1 MILEV
6 AINIP
11 IFYTYYYLYN
21 NNGSYTSPL
30 IGRRV
35 SIPFR
40 NKKSWGIITNTFD
53 SIKNIPSLASTKK
66 KITLKEIISIIDE
79 TPIYDESLIKL
90 LLWASNY
97 YHYPIGQTLFS
108 ALPKAIKNDDKI
120 KEEQI
125 KIWFLKDK
133 DYSTKVSRK
142 SKKTLEVISTLE
154 KQDITDTE
162 MKDLG
167 VSISTISKLKEL
179 NIIDFYF
186 KSLEHKI
193 WHKTCENILKNTPLK
208 LNNEQQ
214 NALKDITSSNNFNC
228 FFINGVTGSGKTEVY
243 LQVIEHYLKQKK
255 QVLVLIPEINLTKQ
269 TIDRFRNRFNV
280 EIVKNN
286 SSLSEKEKLIS
297 FNKIR
302 NDEAAI
308 LIGTRSSLFFNF
320 KNLGLI
326 IIDEEHDES
335 YKQGDSL
342 LYSARDT
349 AIMLAKIK
357 NIPIVLGS
365 ATPSI
370 ETFLNAK
377 TGKYKELKLRNRA
390 GNAKKI
396 IFTLSDMKK
405 ENLIFGLTATM
416 IKEIERTIFEGN
428 QALIM
433 LNKRGYAN
441 QYVCHHCG
449 HIFTCNHCSKNL
461 IFHKQENYLQCH
473 HCEKKYPIPYVCPKC
488 SSNNLKTIGIG
499 TEQLKENLQ
508 NLFPKANIAQI
519 DRDTTK
525 TKTALNNYLEKI
537 TNNEYQILIGTQMLA
552 KGHHFP
558 NVTFV
563 GILDVDFALYS
574 NDFKSIEKLA
584 QLITQVSGRA
594 GRADKQGYVCI
605 QTLQPD
611 NKIFSMIKNDNY
623 DYICDYILYQRQLA
637 LLPPYSYLAII
648 KACSKN
654 KNSVITNLSYVLNIL
669 NLACKNIT
677 NDSITISPPYP
688 SSIERRKD
696 KYNYQILI
704 QSNSRK
710 NLAYLLS
717 VFTAQIGSLPIKSNV
732 QYAIDVDPS
741 FIM

>member
-11 IFYTYYYLYN
+11 IFNTYYYLYN
-21 NNGSYTSPL
+21 NNDSYTLPL
-30 IGRRV
+30 RGRRV
-35 SIPFR
+35 SVPFR
-40 NKKSWGIITNTFD
+40 NKKSWGIIINTFD
-53 SIKNIPSLASTKK
+53 SIEQIPSLVSTKK
-66 KITLKEIISIIDE
+66 KISLKEIQSIIDE
-79 TPIYDESLIKL
+79 TPIFDEGLMKL

-97 YHYPIGQTLFS
+97 YHYPVGQTLFS
-108 ALPKAIKNDDKI
+108 ALPKAIKNDEKI

-133 DYSTKVSRK
+133 DYSTKISHR
-142 SKKTLEVISTLE
+142 SKNALKVISVLE
-154 KQDITDTE
+154 KQDLTDDKIKE
-162 MKDLG
+162 LD
-167 VSISTISKLKEL
+167 VPISTINNLKKLD
-179 NIIDFYF
+179 IIDFYL
-186 KSLEHKI
+186 KNAEYKI
-193 WHKTCENILKNTPLK
+193 WHQKYDNILKTPPLQLNT
-208 LNNEQQ
+208 EQQ
-214 NALKDITSSNNFNC
+214 NALKQITSVNDFNC

-286 SSLSEKEKLIS
+286 SSLSEREKLIS

-302 NDEAAI
+302 NEEAAI
-308 LIGTRSSLFFNF
+308 LIGTRSSLFFNI

-335 YKQGDSL
+335 YKQNDSL

-349 AIMLAKIK
+349 AIMLAKFK
-357 NIPIVLGS
+357 DIPIVLGS

-370 ETFLNAK
+370 ETYLNAK

-390 GNAKKI
+390 GNSKKI
-396 IFTLSDMKK
+396 IFSLSDMKK
-405 ENLIFGLTATM
+405 ENLIYGLTATM
-416 IKEIERTIFEGN
+416 IKEIERTISEGN

-473 HCEKKYPIPYVCPKC
+473 HCEKKYPIPYECPKC
-488 SSNNLKTIGIG
+488 SSNNLKCIGIG
-499 TEQLKENLQ
+499 TEQLKENLL
-508 NLFPKANIAQI
+508 NLFPNANIAQI

-525 TKTALNNYLEKI
+525 TKTALNDYLEKI

-574 NDFKSIEKLA
+574 NDFKATEKLA

-594 GRADKQGYVCI
+594 GRENKQGYVCI
-605 QTLQPD
+605 QTLQPEH
-611 NKIFSMIKNDNY
+611 KIFSMIKNDNY
-623 DYICDYILYQRQLA
+623 DFLCDDILSQRKLA
-637 LLPPYSYLAII
+637 HLPPYSYIAII
-648 KACSKN
+648 KACAKHKN
-654 KNSVITNLSYVLNIL
+654 AVITNLSHVLNIL
-669 NLACKNIT
+669 KLACKNIT
-677 NDSITISPPYP
+677 NDVVTISPPYP
-688 SSIERRKD
+688 SSVERRKD

-710 NLAYLLS
+710 NLAYLLN
-717 VFTAQIGSLPIKSNV
+717 VFTEQIGTLPIKSNV